1 VGLHGV
7 DRSHVGKI
15 SCRRYIHRYICWKC
29 AIWAAASDSLAPA
42 FEEPGPVSQVHDQ
55 MAGISH
61 ELTVNMDE
69 PNKWGLPKYLTLIV
83 VLGLHMLLLAMIV
96 IGSRASVL
104 RVSTNPPIELMV
116 ISPATP
122 PKIRAENSR
131 PRLSGDT
138 AISIAAPT
146 LDSYSVSSS
155 ASGSEGN
162 GSGVNWAAE
171 ARRAVRAFDIRSH
184 QPPIHDSLSSSPADD
199 NWWPRT
205 QHRAGD
211 QYKIAN
217 GDWIVWI
224 NASCYQVAGS
234 GPLAYAADAVLSRTI
249 CPGKAG
255 TPAGNPPEPASV
267 QKK

>member
-1 VGLHGV
+1 M
-7 DRSHVGKI
+7 S
-15 SCRRYIHRYICWKC
+15 W
-29 AIWAAASDSLAPA
+29 
-42 FEEPGPVSQVHDQ
+42 
-55 MAGISH
+55 ISH
-61 ELTVNMDE
+61 EPTVSVE
-69 PNKWGLPKYLTLIV
+69 ESNKWGLPRYLTLFA
-83 VLGLHMLLLAMIV
+83 VLSLHLAVLVMFIM
-96 IGSRASVL
+96 GSRDAMLWVP
-104 RVSTNPPIELMV
+104 VDTPIELMV

-131 PRLSGDT
+131 PRFSGDT
-138 AISIAAPT
+138 AISIAAPP
-146 LDSYSVSSS
+146 LESYSLSPSS
-155 ASGSEGN
+155 SGSEGS

-184 QPPIHDSLSSSPADD
+184 QPPVHDALSSSPAED

-205 QHRAGD
+205 QHHAGD

-224 NASCYQVAGS
+224 NASCYQVAGA
-234 GPLAYAADAVLSRTI
+234 GPSTYANDAVLPRTI

-255 TPAGNPPEPASV
+255 TPAGNPPEPASA